1 MSKPHTRCYDMEC
14 DECPENDTC
23 PSADEADPGMDV
35 VAVDLAALVAQVK
48 SLSAQ
53 YNELSE
59 QHVVLAGIIHQTR
72 EQLGRFIAAI
82 VRVANEEE

>member
-1 MSKPHTRCYDMEC
+1 
-14 DECPENDTC
+14 
-23 PSADEADPGMDV
+23 MDV